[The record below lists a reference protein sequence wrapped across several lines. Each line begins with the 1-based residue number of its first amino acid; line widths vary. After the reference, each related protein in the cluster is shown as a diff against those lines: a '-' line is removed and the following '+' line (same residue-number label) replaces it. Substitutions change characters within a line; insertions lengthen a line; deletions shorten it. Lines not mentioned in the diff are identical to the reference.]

1 MTWRA
6 GRAWVTPGRGT
17 VGGLAVVVVLAAVVL
32 PVARATSR
40 PNPMTPSVP
49 LAAPAQLTPLALN
62 EIQGARIKAHLRFL
76 SDDLL
81 EGRAP
86 ASRGGDLA
94 ARYVAAQFAAIGLT
108 PGGDDSTFFQQ
119 VPIVESVVEPGFTLS
134 AQPTDMRAV
143 GGRTFHDATDIVAFT
158 DGTEATVDVQ
168 GEVVFVGYGIV
179 APEYRWDD
187 YAGTDVRGKIVL
199 AMVNDPVA
207 PADEPDLF
215 EGHALTYYGRW
226 TYKFEEAARQGAS
239 GAILIHTTESATYP
253 WQVVQSSWS
262 GSQYAL
268 PPAPGRPGL
277 ALKAWMTED
286 AARALADTGGADLDR
301 LRSAAAVRG
310 AVATPLAVG
319 VSGRIVQRVRRQES
333 PNVIGVVEGRNPG
346 EAVVY
351 TSHYDHLGMRDGA
364 AGEDRIY
371 NGALDNASGLSGVLA
386 IAQAFARADARPARS
401 IYFVA
406 TTAEEA
412 GLLGSEHLAAHP
424 PVPIDRIAANIN
436 VDGLNVWGLSAD
448 IVLLGAERSSLG
460 EIAERIAA
468 GRGRRVG
475 LDGEPERGY
484 FFRSDHFPLAK
495 AGVPA
500 LSLADATE
508 YPGKPPGFARQVHDR
523 YVEDDYHQPGDE
535 FDEGWVFDGAVD
547 DLRLLAELGWSI
559 AEAAS
564 MPAYHEGD
572 QFRRPR
578 DATP

>member
-1 MTWRA
+1 MMRRA
-6 GRAWVTPGRGT
+6 GVAWAGLRRGAAGW
-17 VGGLAVVVVLAAVVL
+17 VAVVAAIV
-32 PVARATSR
+32 
-40 PNPMTPSVP
+40 VP
-49 LAAPAQLTPLALN
+49 LAQEPPSTPLALD
-62 EIQGARIKAHLRFL
+62 EIEAARISAHLRFL

-86 ASRGGDLA
+86 ATRGGDLA

-108 PGGDDSTFFQQ
+108 PGGDDATFFQQ
-119 VPIVESVVEPGFTLS
+119 VPIVESIVEPGFALS

-143 GGRTFHDATDIVAFT
+143 GGRTFHADRDIVAFT
-158 DGTEATVDVQ
+158 DRTDAAVDVR
-168 GEVVFVGYGIV
+168 GAVVFVGYGIV
-179 APEYRWDD
+179 APEYRWND
-187 YAGTDVRGKIVL
+187 YAGVDVRGKIVL
-199 AMVNDPVA
+199 AMVNDPLA
-207 PADEPDLF
+207 SADEPDLF
-215 EGHALTYYGRW
+215 EGRALTYYGRW
-226 TYKFEEAARQGAS
+226 TYKFEEAARQGAA

-268 PPAPGRPGL
+268 PPEPGRAGL
-277 ALKAWMTED
+277 ALKAWMTEE
-286 AARALADTGGADLDR
+286 AARALADTGGADLDA
-301 LRSAAAVRG
+301 LRSAAAGR
-310 AVATPLAVG
+310 AFVATPLAVE
-319 VSGRIVQRVRRQES
+319 VSGRIAQVVRRQAS
-333 PNVIGVVEGRNPG
+333 PNVIGVVEGRNPD

-364 AGEDRIY
+364 EGEDRVY

-386 IAQAFARADARPARS
+386 IAQAFARAGARPARS
-401 IYFVA
+401 VYFVA

-436 VDGLNVWGLSAD
+436 VDGLNVWGRSAD
-448 IVLLGAERSSLG
+448 IVLLGADRSSLG
-460 EIAERIAA
+460 ALAERLALA
-468 GRGRRVG
+468 RGRRVG

-500 LSLADATE
+500 VSVADATE
-508 YPGKPPGFARQVHDR
+508 YLGQAPGFAKQVHDR
-523 YVEDDYHQPGDE
+523 YVEDDYHQPSDE
-535 FDEGWVFDGAVD
+535 FDETWVFDGAVD
-547 DLRLLAELGWSI
+547 DLRFLAELGWSI

-564 MPAYHEGD
+564 MPAYHDGD

-578 DATP
+578 EPAR